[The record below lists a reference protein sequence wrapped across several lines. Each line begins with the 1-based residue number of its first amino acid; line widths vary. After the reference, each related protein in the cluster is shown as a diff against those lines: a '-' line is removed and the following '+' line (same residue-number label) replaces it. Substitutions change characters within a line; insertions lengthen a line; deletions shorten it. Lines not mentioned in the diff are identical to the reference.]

1 MPGELPR
8 FRLLKASVRILNL
21 PGIGDS
27 GPAHWQS
34 LWEKQDPRIQRVAQR
49 DWNNPRCAD
58 WVRALQEAVKA
69 SSPRPFLVAHSLGC
83 LLVAHWAAQHH
94 EPIGGALLVAPADPE
109 SIYFP
114 PGADGF
120 APVPLKRLPFSSILV
135 SSNDD
140 PFAEPGF
147 GQRCAEAWGSRLANA
162 GAVGHINAESGV
174 GDWPFGRALLDE
186 LTHA

>member
-114 PGADGF
+114 PDADGF

-147 GQRCAEAWGSRLANA
+147 GQRCAEAWGSRLANP
-162 GAVGHINAESGV
+162 GAAGHINAESGV